1 MSSSVLGASG
11 GDRNVLRLFQEMGTQ
26 NKSVILNSSGQF
38 RPFTSAY
45 LMMHSDSEHNLISFE
60 EAERLAKE
68 EAKKHVLLFPGIRE
82 RLIWQHTKA
91 TDGRYLSWACFL
103 QTPNHLRSS

>member
-1 MSSSVLGASG
+1 
-11 GDRNVLRLFQEMGTQ
+11 
-26 NKSVILNSSGQF
+26 
-38 RPFTSAY
+38 
-45 LMMHSDSEHNLISFE
+45 MHSDSEHNLIGFE

-91 TDGRYLSWACFL
+91 IDAWVFIVGLLPPNTQSFEEFLKKPCLEDGPEQRAKDWLSIRITFAGEMKL
-103 QTPNHLRSS
+103 QINGNPNELWSI